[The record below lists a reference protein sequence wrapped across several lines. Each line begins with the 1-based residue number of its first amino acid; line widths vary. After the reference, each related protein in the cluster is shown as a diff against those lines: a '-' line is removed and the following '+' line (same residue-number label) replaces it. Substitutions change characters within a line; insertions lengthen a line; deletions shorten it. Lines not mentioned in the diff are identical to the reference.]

1 MKSTIISM
9 FIVLIMMIAV
19 PVFLLG
25 DSDFAQKFGFGDD
38 RSGSGDEIEDLRTKT
53 PKNIK
58 EVVTDKRV
66 EVYKWKDEH
75 GVMQF
80 SSTPPFEGGDSEVMV
95 LSPDTN
101 VIDAVKIPEE
111 EEQEEVT
118 KPEVYSLDSPYT
130 PDGMK
135 KMIDD
140 SKDLKETLNQRQ
152 TEQDEFLKDLLKQK

>member
-9 FIVLIMMIAV
+9 FIVMTLLIAI

-25 DSDFAQKFGFGDD
+25 DGDFFKNFNFWAGSASD
-38 RSGSGDEIEDLRTKT
+38 DEIEDLQEKA
-53 PKNIK
+53 PKNVQA
-58 EVVTDKRV
+58 VVTDKKI
-66 EVYKWKDEH
+66 EIYKWVDEY

-80 SSTPPFEGGDSEVMV
+80 SSTPPFEVDKFEKMV

-101 VIDAVKIPEE
+101 IMDAIKIPEKE
-111 EEQEEVT
+111 EEAEVRSQ
-118 KPEVYSLDSPYT
+118 VYSLGNPYS

-140 SKDLKETLNQRQ
+140 SENIKETLNQRQ
-152 TEQDEFLKDLLKQK
+152 AEQEGLLEELFGKKK